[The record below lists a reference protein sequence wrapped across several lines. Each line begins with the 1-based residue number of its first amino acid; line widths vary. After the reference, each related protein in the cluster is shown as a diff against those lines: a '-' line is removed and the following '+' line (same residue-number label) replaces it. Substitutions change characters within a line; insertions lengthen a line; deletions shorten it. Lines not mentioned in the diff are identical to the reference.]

1 MTLGR
6 WKFAITFLM
15 GWLLLFQAHSTQAAG
30 FKHTLDDCLREL
42 ANNVVSYSIRN
53 NVSEVQVKT
62 IETFDK
68 QGRAYEET
76 LLNYIK
82 ARIKGEL
89 AIGPAKRKE
98 PGTDQVRIGDLGL
111 MISGTVSE
119 VPDPAAP
126 FIIEFELRMGR
137 RIVPSYSYFFK
148 EGKLVKPE
156 EQKVD
161 EGPLKAS
168 IGKPD
173 EAAKKLG
180 LNVRHTKEDDPPSGR
195 TTKRAERNAEQI
207 KNPEKV
213 DSDQNIL
220 RLKNYPEFGIKIVR
234 DNPNTGRYETVKVEQ
249 PLDGQ
254 PVVTLH
260 DGDEYE
266 IIVYN
271 DAGYAAAVELMIDG
285 INTMAYSSDYQDLGI
300 WLVDPAEPIQVKG
313 FHKETRGNEF
323 TYYGF
328 LATSLPLEN
337 ATVKE
342 RAKKRKD
349 LGLITATFYPAWR
362 PHETPPKIAFNRL
375 AGSPQTVPGREKQ
388 GYGEEVSVQYDRH
401 TPIETL
407 SLRYKLVDVPNLP
420 D

>member
-6 WKFAITFLM
+6 WKIATAFLLV
-15 GWLLLFQAHSTQAAG
+15 WLLLFQAGPSQAAG

-42 ANNVVSYSIRN
+42 ANNVVSYSVRN
-53 NVSEVQVKT
+53 DVAQIQVKT
-62 IETFDK
+62 IETYDK

-82 ARIKGEL
+82 DRISGEL
-89 AIGPAKRKE
+89 EVGPSKRKE
-98 PGTDQVRIGDLGL
+98 PATDKVEIGDFGL

-119 VPDPAAP
+119 VPDPEAP

-148 EGKLVKPE
+148 EGDLVKPE
-156 EQKVD
+156 KESVVK
-161 EGPLKAS
+161 GPLKAA

-180 LNVRHTKEDDPPSGR
+180 LNVRHTEEDDHPVGR
-195 TTKRAERNAEQI
+195 NTKRAERNVDEI
-207 KNPEKV
+207 KKPTKV
-213 DSDQNIL
+213 DSDENVI
-220 RLKNYPEFGIKIVR
+220 RLKNYPEFGFKIVR
-234 DNPNTGRYETVKVEQ
+234 ENPKTGHYETLEVEQ
-249 PLDGQ
+249 PIDGQ
-254 PVVTLH
+254 PVVTLQ

-266 IIVYN
+266 IVIYN
-271 DAGYAAAVELMIDG
+271 DAGYSTAVELIIDG
-285 INTMAYSSDYQDLGI
+285 INTMAYSHDYQDLGI
-300 WLVDPAEPIQVKG
+300 WLADPAEPIQVKG
-313 FHKETRGNEF
+313 FHKKTIGTEF

-328 LATSLPLEN
+328 LVTTLPLEN

-375 AGSPQTVPGREKQ
+375 ASSPSTVPGREKQ
-388 GYGEEVSVQYDRH
+388 GHGEEVSVQYDRH

-407 SLRYKLVDVPNLP
+407 ALRYKLVHPNDLP
-420 D
+420 